1 MPLIC
6 SRSYEP
12 MAQQDAPALLIFQSA
27 TPSAMSLFNPGESY
41 LLRSMI
47 DRDNATLQAVFD
59 QQTRPN
65 ISWIDVM
72 HLCNSLGGDVQ
83 IFKDHRVRVRL
94 TAGGY
99 HIWLNTSAHD
109 GQHALSSDHVLQLR
123 RFLKLAGLQ
132 SCITVQQNCS
142 RAAENEN
149 GSLEQG

>member
-1 MPLIC
+1 
-6 SRSYEP
+6 
-12 MAQQDAPALLIFQSA
+12 
-27 TPSAMSLFNPGESY
+27 MSLFNPGESY
-41 LLRSMI
+41 LLRTML

-59 QQTRPN
+59 QPTRQN

-94 TAGGY
+94 TAGDY
-99 HIWLNTSAHD
+99 HIWLNTSARD

-132 SCITVQQNCS
+132 SCIAVQQNCS
-142 RAAENEN
+142 QAAEDE
-149 GSLEQG
+149 GKPQRQD